1 VFIIAAFVKSD
12 SDEMCRPCE
21 QFMAALSRTD
31 DMDRKMSDVC
41 FEEPVMNATCRVAT
55 REKMLLSLWESVGG
69 IKKVKAAEHS
79 YALVVAR
86 TACSIPLGRTPLQ
99 FRADVNGQRGKL
111 AVSPLNLLRGSG

>member
-55 REKMLLSLWESVGG
+55 REKMLLSLWESVEGLRR
-69 IKKVKAAEHS
+69 S
-79 YALVVAR
+79 RLL
-86 TACSIPLGRTPLQ
+86 SIRMP
-99 FRADVNGQRGKL
+99 
-111 AVSPLNLLRGSG
+111 